1 MATLRSRPVK
11 RSVGPL
17 YPTRLEI
24 LADPDLLKRH
34 IPPTWLS
41 RGEMAGLL
49 SVFLAVNGTGCSKDP
64 SPGTSTRPA
73 GHDLAGKAAI
83 VAPIFEHG
91 EGRGATGCVVVNPPV
106 FLSEEEALQVIT
118 EELQQAGV
126 HFSQRDVPMNNVSIP
141 LMIEVRRE
149 DWVTGRDGLTAKPA
163 RTQTKSLNLDLV
175 DSTRFVAVEFVSQS
189 DHGDARANYDE
200 TTGSLRWSS
209 VQHYDFRDTAAWI
222 GKYAGEQGR
231 GLRLGV
237 FYDPLERP
245 RPKVDPRPTSA
256 SAKTQDDTDDLAA
269 LVREW
274 GRVMKMTREEH
285 LVESKRLLRLQAKD
299 FVDWLKGQ
307 GVI

>member
-1 MATLRSRPVK
+1 
-11 RSVGPL
+11 
-17 YPTRLEI
+17 
-24 LADPDLLKRH
+24 
-34 IPPTWLS
+34 IPATWLS

-49 SVFLAVNGTGCSKDP
+49 SVFLAVNGTGCSKDQ
-64 SPGTSTRPA
+64 PA
-73 GHDLAGKAAI
+73 GSSARPPANDLAGKAAI

-91 EGRGATGCVVVNPPV
+91 EGRGATGCIVVNPPV

-118 EELQQAGV
+118 EELQQAGL
-126 HFSQRDVPMNNVSIP
+126 HFSQRDVPMDDVSIP
-141 LMIEVRRE
+141 LRIEVQRE
-149 DWVTGRDGLTAKPA
+149 DWVTGCAGLTAKPA
-163 RTQTKSLNLDLV
+163 RTQTKSLNLDLL

-189 DHGDARANYDE
+189 DHGDARANYDDTDD
-200 TTGSLRWSS
+200 TTITLWSSS
-209 VQHYDFRDTAAWI
+209 VQDYDFRDTAAWI
-222 GKYAGEQGR
+222 AKYAGEQGR